1 MTDQQYRHFERKDFY
16 NSHHSVIAKH
26 QDAMTGESLHGKAD
40 IAMELAFRDIRIA
53 ELEQVARKA
62 ETLYNNIGTHSS
74 SRKWVDQKHVDDLGF
89 ALCDINES

>member
-26 QDAMTGESLHGKAD
+26 QDAMTGESLNGKAD

-53 ELEQVARKA
+53 ELEVALKEYYDAHNSLYTISVGMRPDQVRIEPHPLLTKD
-62 ETLYNNIGTHSS
+62 S
-74 SRKWVDQKHVDDLGF
+74 Q
-89 ALCDINES
+89 